1 MLPVA
6 DPDRLGECQALG
18 SERLLGQL
26 EAVERGIVQAELE
39 VEWHLL
45 LEYRAA
51 VADHAGDVAAVL
63 GLEPL
68 DAHGLRRSRA
78 SRPRTACSRTPSDEQ
93 S

>member
-6 DPDRLGECQALG
+6 DPDRLGECQPLG

-26 EAVERGIVQAELE
+26 EAVERGIVRAELE
-39 VEWHLL
+39 VERHLL
-45 LEYRAA
+45 LEDLAA

-63 GLEPL
+63 GL
-68 DAHGLRRSRA
+68 SRLT
-78 SRPRTACSRTPSDEQ
+78 PRDPTQSSIQTSNGWRRTPPDEQ